1 MKQNFLA
8 EGLNE
13 LFCHTLGQKI
23 ELEEVVDAID
33 KLCVTFSTAMNCS

>member
-1 MKQNFLA
+1 MKQNFLV

-13 LFCHTLGQKI
+13 LFLSYFGKI

>member
-8 EGLNE
+8 DGLNE
-13 LFCHTLGQKI
+13 LFLSYFGKI

-33 KLCVTFSTAMNCS
+33 KLCVTFSTAMNCF